1 MIRPWVFYDR
11 VFDFGP
17 NGTYYDT
24 FNVPI
29 NFPFVSAAY
38 NKFYFYRL
46 AVDGNTIS
54 NAYIRNTNTGETT
67 FDQQQGVFVL
77 PGAVNSANT
86 NRRGIRPGLQKD
98 EISYFRST
106 GSIFGSSWTT
116 VDVGIFSYYYF
127 QQAVAILKETT
138 NSSIPTIINSGSI
151 KNITINDIL
160 TFDIS
165 QTRGSELQKII
176 EIWVKDGTGTYVSAV
191 QGVDFDITYG
201 GIAPIASSLLGVRFI
216 RSVEYRINFKVA
228 GYNSF
233 NNPYTPI
240 TDSRNLVYNNESQVV
255 YYINS
260 TTVSTT
266 NTITFPKIDSNLDS
280 TVILSST
287 PFSTYENNT
296 FTVTGTLD
304 LASGSWVELDNN
316 TQIST
321 TRTLTENEWLN
332 ELNSRCDVFLEIKD
346 VQNII
351 TVPTRTGLGPHT
363 YSLPEG
369 DFTVKFKT
377 VKR

>member
-1 MIRPWVFYDR
+1 MTRPWNLYDR

-24 FNVPI
+24 YNVFTP
-29 NFPFVSAAY
+29 FPYVSPAY

-46 AVDGNTIS
+46 AIDGNVIS
-54 NAYIRNTNTGETT
+54 NAYVRNTNTGETT
-67 FDQQQGVFVL
+67 FNQQQANFIV
-77 PGAVNSANT
+77 PGNVNSGNT
-86 NRRGIRPGLQKD
+86 NRRAIRPGVQKD
-98 EISYFRST
+98 EVTYYRSL
-106 GSIFGSSWTT
+106 GGVFGSLWTT

-138 NSSIPTIINSGSI
+138 GSSTPIIINSGST
-151 KNITINDIL
+151 KDITINDIL

-165 QTRGSELQKII
+165 QARGTELQKII
-176 EIWVKDGTGTYVSAV
+176 EIWVKNGSGSYVAGV

-201 GIAPIASSLLGVRFI
+201 AIAPIASSLLGIRFI
-216 RSVEYRINFKVA
+216 RSAEYRINFKVA

-266 NTITFPKIDSNLDS
+266 NTITFPKIDANLDS
-280 TVILSST
+280 TVILSNT
-287 PFSTYENNT
+287 PFATYENNS

-304 LASGSWVELDNN
+304 LTSGSWVELDNN

-346 VQNII
+346 VLNII

-363 YSLPEG
+363 YALPEG
-369 DFTVKFKT
+369 NFTVKFKT
-377 VKR
+377 VKK